1 MRIGLTGSIACGK
14 STVSRM
20 LAERGARII
29 DADVLAREVVRPGEA
44 AWSLIVDYFGQDI
57 LLSDRQIDRT
67 KLGQIVFTDE
77 EARRVLNGIVHPAV
91 RSRMRELADEAEQ
104 EGVRLIVLD
113 IPLLYESKLEH
124 MVDQV
129 VVVSCTEEQQLAR
142 LLARNGFSDEDAR
155 SRIASQM
162 PIAEKVARAHHVI
175 DNSGTLIE
183 TERQVDE
190 LVERLHIEDERYR

>member
-29 DADVLAREVVRPGEA
+29 DADVIAREVVRPGEA

-104 EGVRLIVLD
+104 EGIRLIVLD

-124 MVDQV
+124 MVERI

-142 LLARNGFSDEDAR
+142 LMARNGFSDEEACR
-155 SRIASQM
+155 RIASQM
-162 PIAEKVARAHHVI
+162 PIAEKVARAHNVI

-190 LVERLHIEDERYR
+190 LVKRLRIEDEQRR